1 MDDIQVFDNGIGG
14 KLRGGM
20 NEDGSIWFAARD
32 VATAL
37 GFTNTNDLT
46 RLLDED
52 EKGTR
57 IVRTPGGDQ
66 HLSTITEPGL
76 YHTLNL
82 RRVGSIKDEA
92 TRANVKAFQHQVNHE
107 VLPAIRR
114 DGGYMVARDESPE
127 QTMAR
132 AVLIAQSTIERQKS
146 RIAELE
152 PKAMFADAVS
162 ASNTTILVGDLAKLL
177 RQNGYETG
185 QKRLFGWL
193 RENGYL
199 IKQKGL
205 SWNMPT
211 QRSADMGLF
220 EVKERSRIHP
230 DGHVSLEKTPV
241 VTGKGQVYF
250 INKLCGKKLA

>member
-1 MDDIQVFDNGIGG
+1 M
-14 KLRGGM
+14 
-20 NEDGSIWFAARD
+20 
-32 VATAL
+32 
-37 GFTNTNDLT
+37 
-46 RLLDED
+46 
-52 EKGTR
+52 TR
-57 IVRTPGGDQ
+57 IILQQAEEREVKTFSNSEFGNIRVVTDDENEPWFVAKDVCDALELSNVTVALQRLDDDERAKFNLGRQGD
-66 HLSTITEPGL
+66 TNVVNEAGL
-76 YHTLNL
+76 YTLIL
-82 RRVGSIKDEA
+82 GSKKKEA
-92 TRANVKAFQHQVNHE
+92 HAFKRWVTHE